1 MAAEIFVIEST
12 EGAGIEVCAI
22 IHMSQ
27 QMVKNGACG
36 APKEFLKRWFF
47 SAHDGIICT
56 IEIPERLYFSYTF
69 FR

>member
-36 APKEFLKRWFF
+36 APKEF
-47 SAHDGIICT
+47 
-56 IEIPERLYFSYTF
+56 
-69 FR
+69 